1 MPRPRLP
8 RSVWFSP
15 CVTYF
20 KPRGIGLSD
29 LEDITL
35 HIDELEAMRLK
46 DLLGMSQSEAAKKMN
61 VSQPTFHRL
70 VLSARKKVADALV
83 NGKALRIEGGNVKM
97 YGRGQG
103 RGRGQGMGFG
113 RRFRGGQGMQGGICV
128 CPKCGHSEPKRTGV
142 PCVSLTCPKCGTKLV
157 RGD

>member
-1 MPRPRLP
+1 MPRPPVLR
-8 RSVWFSP
+8 RVWFSP

-20 KPRGIGLSD
+20 KPRGVGLSG
-29 LEDITL
+29 LEETTL

-46 DLLGMSQSEAAKKMN
+46 DLLGMTQSEAAKKMN

-83 NGKALRIEGGNVKM
+83 NGKAIRIEGGNVKM
-97 YGRGQG
+97 FRRGQG
-103 RGRGQGMGFG
+103 RGAGQGAGFG
-113 RRFRGGQGMQGGICV
+113 RGFRGGAAMSCV
-128 CPKCGHSEPKRTGV
+128 CPSCGYTEPKRRGV
-142 PCVSLTCPKCGTKLV
+142 PCVTLTCPKCGTKLV